1 MNIEYI
7 EIKMNIENQ
16 VFENCTL
23 TQNPSDF
30 PELLTDMFKQFDAN
44 QKLINNIY
52 IVIVNTPIGQMYA
65 ASIENQ
71 ICMLEFTDRRML
83 KTEILDLSRLLK
95 AKYIIGFQEVFSLI
109 SEQLTEYFAGKRNKF
124 DIPIF
129 APGTEFQRKV
139 WKVLMEIPLGE
150 TRSYEQQAEKLNN
163 PDAIR
168 AVARANGM
176 NRISIIIP
184 CHRVIGKDGTL
195 VGYGGGLW
203 RKKWLLDY
211 ESKNQ
216 ILF

>member
-1 MNIEYI
+1 MNSETKKFESCTI
-7 EIKMNIENQ
+7 NQ
-16 VFENCTL
+16 DMSV
-23 TQNPSDF
+23 F
-30 PELLTDMFKQFDAN
+30 PELLIDMFKQLDDN
-44 QKLINNIY
+44 QKLINTIY

-95 AKYIIGFQEVFSLI
+95 AKYIIGYQEVFSIL

-124 DIPIF
+124 DLPIY
-129 APGTEFQRKV
+129 APGTDFQRKV
-139 WKVLMEIPLGE
+139 WVVLMEIPLGE
-150 TRSYEQQAEKLNN
+150 TRSYEKQAEILQN

-203 RKKWLLDY
+203 RKKWLLDF
-211 ESKNQ
+211 ESKNE

>member
-1 MNIEYI
+1 
-7 EIKMNIENQ
+7 
-16 VFENCTL
+16 
-23 TQNPSDF
+23 
-30 PELLTDMFKQFDAN
+30 MF
-44 QKLINNIY
+44 
-52 IVIVNTPIGQMYA
+52 A
-65 ASIENQ
+65 ASIEYQ

-95 AKYIIGFQEVFSLI
+95 AKYIIGYQEVFSIL

-124 DIPIF
+124 YLPIF
-129 APGTEFQRKV
+129 APGTDFQKKV

-150 TRSYEQQAEKLNN
+150 TRSYEKQAEILQN

-203 RKKWLLDY
+203 RKKWLLDF
-211 ESKNQ
+211 ENKNQ
-216 ILF
+216 ILFSKIN